1 MCERE
6 ESTGLTQSVHWVMV
20 PVRATITPGLSR
32 LSSTELTL
40 FTGTVLDTGR
50 KRANRASKS
59 LLQGASTLVETLNRR
74 L

>member
-6 ESTGLTQSVHWVMV
+6 ERLARKSESMGLTQSVHWVMM
-20 PVRATITPGLSR
+20 PGLSH

-50 KRANRASKS
+50 KRANKASKS
-59 LLQGASTLVETLNRR
+59 LLQGASTLAGTLNRR
-74 L
+74 M